1 MARTNKQISEEL
13 DKNLDEMEFL
23 KADSD
28 FLRGTIEQGLADPI
42 TGSISQDDA
51 KLLKFHGS
59 YMQDDRDLRD
69 ERRKQKLEPAYSFMI
84 RVRVPGGKATPN
96 QCNAMDEI
104 SYIHANQPM

>member
-1 MARTNKQISEEL
+1 MAKTNKQISEEL
-13 DKNLDEMEFL
+13 GNNLDEMEYL

-28 FLRGTIEQGLADPI
+28 FLRGTIEQSLANPI
-42 TGSISQDDA
+42 TGAISQDDA

-84 RVRVPGGKATPN
+84 RVRVPKSDTRS
-96 QCNAMDEI
+96 MD
-104 SYIHANQPM
+104 SNG

>member
-1 MARTNKQISEEL
+1 MAKTNKQISEEL
-13 DKNLDEMEFL
+13 GNNLDEMEYL

-28 FLRGTIEQGLADPI
+28 FLRGTIEQSLANPI
-42 TGSISQDDA
+42 TGAISQDDA

-84 RVRVPGGKATPN
+84 RVRVPGVKRHQING
-96 QCNAMDEI
+96 
-104 SYIHANQPM
+104 

>member
-1 MARTNKQISEEL
+1 MAKTNKQISEEL
-13 DKNLDEMEFL
+13 GNNLDEMEYL

-28 FLRGTIEQGLADPI
+28 FLRGTIEQSLANPI
-42 TGSISQDDA
+42 TGAISQDDA

-84 RVRVPGGKATPN
+84 RVRVLG
-96 QCNAMDEI
+96 
-104 SYIHANQPM
+104 